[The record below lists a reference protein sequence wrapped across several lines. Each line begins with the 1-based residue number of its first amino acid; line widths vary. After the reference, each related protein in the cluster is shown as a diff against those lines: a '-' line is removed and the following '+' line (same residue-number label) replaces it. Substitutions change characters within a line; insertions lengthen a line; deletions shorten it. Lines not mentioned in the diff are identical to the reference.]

1 MRPLHHR
8 RPPHRRT
15 AALLAAAAAVP
26 LAAAGCSGAAGADG
40 TQVVVTTEIIKD
52 WTEIVGGD
60 RVDVETIVP
69 PGGDPHS
76 YEPSPNDAAKVA
88 RADLAFTNHLL
99 LEDHPLIKLFDAN
112 VPEGAPNIALA
123 ENAEPYG
130 AKLIPLV
137 EDVGLDVV
145 WLGFGVRGETETR
158 SAEIDIRL
166 TGATGPGTVAMFLT
180 DAFGIPEIYWNTGD
194 GIDGTDVITLPPEA
208 HTHVNWTFT
217 EPGVYELTAAASAT
231 DDGATTAEVGE
242 ATFTFAVGVNPREVR
257 EGATVLD
264 DGHTD
269 LTADLDTGAFVVRDD
284 ERGDLAPADVV
295 IDVPTRSIEQI
306 PDAEAFAFLGE
317 PGQELYQLPQA
328 VLGKHVHGE
337 IDPHVWQNVANAKAY
352 VEVIANALIE
362 VDPDGRDEFEA
373 NRDAYLAELD
383 ALDAEVAAAID
394 TIPEANRQLITTHDA
409 FGYLAD
415 RYGMQVAG
423 FVVPNPA
430 AEPSAQQVEKLTE
443 TIADLDVP
451 AVFVE
456 PNLHA
461 RASVLR
467 QVAED
472 EGVEVCTLHG
482 DALPQD
488 SPTYLDMMRQN
499 AAELS
504 RCLGGDS

>member
-1 MRPLHHR
+1 MRHPR
-8 RPPHRRT
+8 TT
-15 AALLAAAAAVP
+15 AALAAATAVP
-26 LAAAGCSGAAGADG
+26 LALAGCSASASADG
-40 TQVVVTTEIIKD
+40 IQVAVTTEIIKN

-60 RVDVETIVP
+60 RVEVETIVP

-112 VPEGAPNIALA
+112 VAEGAPNVSLA

-137 EDVGLDVV
+137 ENVSLDVV
-145 WLGFGVRGETETR
+145 WLGFGVRGETESR
-158 SAEIDIRL
+158 AAEIDVRL
-166 TGATGPGTVAMFLT
+166 TGATGPGDAAMFLT
-180 DAFGIPEIYWNTGD
+180 DAFGVPEIYWNTAD
-194 GIDGTDVITLPPEA
+194 GLTDADRITLPPNA

-217 EPGVYELTAAASAT
+217 EPGVYELTAAAAVT
-231 DDGATTAEVGE
+231 DNGTTTESGE

-257 EGATVLD
+257 DEATVLD
-264 DGHTD
+264 DGHAD
-269 LTADLDTGAFVVRDD
+269 LTADLDTGTFVVRDD
-284 ERGDLAPADVV
+284 ERGDIDPAAV
-295 IDVPTRSIEQI
+295 IDVPTRSTEEV

-317 PGQELYQLPQA
+317 PGRQLYQLPQA

-337 IDPHVWQNVANAKAY
+337 IDPHLWQNVANAKAY
-352 VEVIANALIE
+352 VQVICDALVEI
-362 VDPDGRDEFEA
+362 DPQGRETYEA
-373 NRDAYLAELD
+373 NRDVYLSELD
-383 ALDAEVAAAID
+383 DIDAEVAEAIAS
-394 TIPEANRQLITTHDA
+394 IPEADRQLVTTHDA

-430 AEPSAQQVEKLTE
+430 AEPSAKQVEALTE
-443 TIADLDVP
+443 TIADLEVK

-461 RASVLR
+461 RADVLR

-472 EGVEVCTLHG
+472 
-482 DALPQD
+482 LPQD
-488 SPTYLDMMRQN
+488 APTYIDMMRQN
-499 AAELS
+499 ASELS
-504 RCLGGDS
+504 RCLGGNR

>member
-1 MRPLHHR
+1 MS
-8 RPPHRRT
+8 RT
-15 AALLAAAAAVP
+15 ATRRHRLLAA
-26 LAAAGCSGAAGADG
+26 LAAAGVLASAGCSASANTDG
-40 TQVVVTTEIIKD
+40 LQVVVTTELIKN

-60 RVDVETIVP
+60 RVTVETIVP

-99 LEDHPLIKLFDAN
+99 LEDHPLIKLFDTN
-112 VPEGAPNIALA
+112 VPEGVPNLSLA

-137 EDVGLDVV
+137 EDVGLDVI
-145 WLGFGVRGETETR
+145 WLGFGVRGATETR

-166 TGATGPGTVAMFLT
+166 TEATGPGEVAMFLT
-180 DAFGIPEIYWNTGD
+180 DAFGTPEIYWNTAD
-194 GIDGTDVITLPPEA
+194 GVTDADAITLPPEA

-217 EPGVYELTAAASAT
+217 EPGVYELTTAATVNDNGRAIEIPAS
-231 DDGATTAEVGE
+231 
-242 ATFTFAVGVNPREVR
+242 TFTFAVGVNPREVR
-257 EGATVLD
+257 DGATVLD

-269 LTADLDTGAFVVRDD
+269 VTADLDTGTFVVRDD
-284 ERGDLAPADVV
+284 ERGDLAPAEVV
-295 IDVPTRSIEQI
+295 IDVPTRSIEEI
-306 PDAEAFAFLGE
+306 PDLDAFAFLGE

-337 IDPHVWQNVANAKAY
+337 IDPHLWQNVANAKAY
-352 VEVIANALIE
+352 VEVITNALIE
-362 VDPDGRDEFEA
+362 IDPDGRDTYES

-383 ALDAEVAAAID
+383 DLDAEVAAAID
-394 TIPEANRQLITTHDA
+394 SIPEANRQLVTTHDA

-430 AEPSAQQVEKLTE
+430 AEPSAKQVEALTE
-443 TIADLDVP
+443 TIADLEVK

-461 RASVLR
+461 RAGVLR

-472 EGVEVCTLHG
+472 QGVQVCTLHG
-482 DALPQD
+482 DALPED
-488 SPTYLDMMRQN
+488 APTYIDMMRQN
-499 AAELS
+499 ASELS
-504 RCLGGDS
+504 RCLGGN

>member
-1 MRPLHHR
+1 MS
-8 RPPHRRT
+8 RT
-15 AALLAAAAAVP
+15 ATRRHLAA
-26 LAAAGCSGAAGADG
+26 LAAAGVLASAGCSASANADG
-40 TQVVVTTEIIKD
+40 LQVVVTTELIKN

-60 RVDVETIVP
+60 RVTVETIVP

-112 VPEGAPNIALA
+112 VPEGVPNLSLA

-137 EDVGLDVV
+137 EDVGLDVI

-166 TGATGPGTVAMFLT
+166 TEATGPGEVAMFLT
-180 DAFGIPEIYWNTGD
+180 DAFGTPEIYWNTAD
-194 GIDGTDVITLPPEA
+194 GVTDADAITLPPEA

-217 EPGVYELTAAASAT
+217 EPGVYELTTAAT
-231 DDGATTAEVGE
+231 VNDNGATTAIPS

-269 LTADLDTGAFVVRDD
+269 VTADIDTGSFVVRDD

-295 IDVPTRSIEQI
+295 IDVPTRSIEAI
-306 PDAEAFAFLGE
+306 PDLEAFAFLGE

-337 IDPHVWQNVANAKAY
+337 IDPHLWQNVANAKAY
-352 VEVIANALIE
+352 VEVITNALIE
-362 VDPDGRDEFEA
+362 IDPDGRDTYEA
-373 NRDAYLAELD
+373 NRDAYLAQLD
-383 ALDAEVAAAID
+383 DLDAEVAAAID
-394 TIPEANRQLITTHDA
+394 SIPEANRQLVTTHDA

-430 AEPSAQQVEKLTE
+430 AEPSAKQVEALTE
-443 TIADLDVP
+443 TIADLQVK

-472 EGVEVCTLHG
+472 EGVQVCTLHG
-482 DALPQD
+482 DALPED
-488 SPTYLDMMRQN
+488 APTYIDMMRQN
-499 AAELS
+499 ASELS
-504 RCLGGDS
+504 RCLGGN

>member
-1 MRPLHHR
+1 MSATRRHR
-8 RPPHRRT
+8 LL
-15 AALLAAAAAVP
+15 AALAAAAV
-26 LAAAGCSGAAGADG
+26 LASAGCSASANADG
-40 TQVVVTTEIIKD
+40 LQVVVTTELIKD

-60 RVDVETIVP
+60 RVTVETIVP

-112 VPEGAPNIALA
+112 VPEGVPNLSLA

-137 EDVGLDVV
+137 EDVGLDVI

-166 TGATGPGTVAMFLT
+166 TDATGPGEVAMFLT
-180 DAFGIPEIYWNTGD
+180 DAFGTPEVYWNTAD
-194 GIDGTDVITLPPEA
+194 GLTDADAITLPPEA

-217 EPGVYELTAAASAT
+217 EPGVYELTTAAT
-231 DDGATTAEVGE
+231 VNDNGRTTEIPE
-242 ATFTFAVGVNPREVR
+242 STFTFAVGVNPREVR
-257 EGATVLD
+257 DGATVLD

-269 LTADLDTGAFVVRDD
+269 VTADLDTGAFVVRDD

-295 IDVPTRSIEQI
+295 IDVPTRSIEEI
-306 PDAEAFAFLGE
+306 PDLEAFAFLGE

-337 IDPHVWQNVANAKAY
+337 IDPHLWQNVANAKAY
-352 VEVIANALIE
+352 VAVIANALIE
-362 VDPDGRDEFEA
+362 IDPDGRGTYEA

-383 ALDAEVAAAID
+383 DLDAEVAAAID
-394 TIPEANRQLITTHDA
+394 AIPEADRQLVTTHDA

-430 AEPSAQQVEKLTE
+430 AEPSAKQVEALTE
-443 TIADLDVP
+443 TIADLQVK

-472 EGVEVCTLHG
+472 QGVQVCTLHG
-482 DALPQD
+482 DALPED
-488 SPTYLDMMRQN
+488 APTYIDMMRQN
-499 AAELS
+499 ASELS
-504 RCLGGDS
+504 RCLGGT

>member
-1 MRPLHHR
+1 MRHPRAL
-8 RPPHRRT
+8 
-15 AALLAAAAAVP
+15 AALAAAGV
-26 LAAAGCSGAAGADG
+26 LAASGCSGAAGADG
-40 TQVVVTTEIIKD
+40 LQVVVTTELIKN

-60 RVDVETIVP
+60 RVTVETIVP

-88 RADLAFTNHLL
+88 GADLALTNHLL

-112 VPEGAPNIALA
+112 VPEGVPNLSLA

-137 EDVGLDVV
+137 EDVGLDVI

-166 TGATGPGTVAMFLT
+166 TAATGPGDVAMFLT
-180 DAFGIPEIYWNTGD
+180 DAFGTPEIYWNTAD
-194 GIDGTDVITLPPEA
+194 GVTEADAITLPPEA

-217 EPGVYELTAAASAT
+217 EPGVYELTTAATVT
-231 DDGATTAEVGE
+231 DDGATTEIPE
-242 ATFTFAVGVNPREVR
+242 STFTFAVGVNPREVR

-269 LTADLDTGAFVVRDD
+269 LTADLDTGSFVVRDD

-295 IDVPTRSIEQI
+295 IDVPTRSIEAI

-337 IDPHVWQNVANAKAY
+337 IDPHLWQNVANAKAY
-352 VEVIANALIE
+352 VGVITNALIE
-362 VDPDGRDEFEA
+362 IDPDGRDTYEA

-383 ALDAEVAAAID
+383 DLDVEVAAAID
-394 TIPEANRQLITTHDA
+394 SIPAANRQLVTTHDA

-430 AEPSAQQVEKLTE
+430 AEPSAKQVEALTE
-443 TIADLDVP
+443 TIADLQVK

-467 QVAED
+467 QVAD
-472 EGVEVCTLHG
+472 DQGVQVCTLHG
-482 DALPQD
+482 DALPENE
-488 SPTYLDMMRQN
+488 PTYVDMMRQN

-504 RCLGGDS
+504 RCLGGDQ

>member
-1 MRPLHHR
+1 MRPV
-8 RPPHRRT
+8 RT
-15 AALLAAAAAVP
+15 AALLSLT
-26 LAAAGCSGAAGADG
+26 LAATGCAATHSADG
-40 TQVVVTTEIIKD
+40 IQVVVTTEIIKD
-52 WTEIVGGD
+52 WAEIVGGD
-60 RVDVETIVP
+60 RVEVETIVP

-76 YEPSPNDAAKVA
+76 YEPSPSDAATVA

-99 LEDHPLIKLFDAN
+99 LEEHALIKLFDSN
-112 VPEGAPNIALA
+112 VPEDAPNISLA

-145 WLGFGVRGETETR
+145 WLGFGVRGETRTR
-158 SAEIDIRL
+158 SAEIDLRL
-166 TGATGPGTVAMFLT
+166 TGFTGPGTVAMFLT
-180 DAFGIPEIYWNTGD
+180 DAFGTPDVHWNTAD
-194 GIDGTDVITLPPEA
+194 GLDESDVITLPPQA

-217 EPGVYELTAAASAT
+217 EPGVYELTTAATVT
-231 DDGATTAEVGE
+231 DEGRTTEAGE

-284 ERGDLAPADVV
+284 ERGDLDPAEVV
-295 IDVPTRSIEQI
+295 IDVPTRSIEVV
-306 PDAEAFAFLGE
+306 PDAELFAFLGE
-317 PGQELYQLPQA
+317 PGTELYQLPQA

-337 IDPHVWQNVANAKAY
+337 IDPHLWQNVRNAKAY
-352 VEVIANALIE
+352 VEVIVNALIE
-362 VDPDGRDEFEA
+362 IDPEGRDAFEA

-394 TIPEANRQLITTHDA
+394 TIPEADRQLITTHDA

-415 RYGMQVAG
+415 RYGMQIAG

-430 AEPSAQQVEKLTE
+430 AEPSAKQVEQLTG
-443 TIADLDVP
+443 TIADLEVG

-461 RASVLR
+461 RAGVLR

-472 EGVEVCTLHG
+472 LDVRVCTLHG
-482 DALPQD
+482 DALPQGA
-488 SPTYLDMMRQN
+488 PTYVDMMRQN
-499 AAELS
+499 AAELA
-504 RCLGGDS
+504 RCLGGTS

>member
-1 MRPLHHR
+1 MSATRRHR
-8 RPPHRRT
+8 LL
-15 AALLAAAAAVP
+15 AALAAAAA
-26 LAAAGCSGAAGADG
+26 LASAGCSVSANADG
-40 TQVVVTTEIIKD
+40 LQVVVTTELIKN

-60 RVDVETIVP
+60 RVTVETIVP

-99 LEDHPLIKLFDAN
+99 LEDHPLIKLFDTN
-112 VPEGAPNIALA
+112 VPEGVPNLSLA

-137 EDVGLDVV
+137 EDVGLDVI

-166 TGATGPGTVAMFLT
+166 TEATGPGEVAMFLT
-180 DAFGIPEIYWNTGD
+180 DAFGTPEIYWNTAD
-194 GIDGTDVITLPPEA
+194 GVTDADAITLPPEA

-217 EPGVYELTAAASAT
+217 EPGVYELTTAAT
-231 DDGATTAEVGE
+231 VNDNGATTEIPA

-257 EGATVLD
+257 AGATVLD

-269 LTADLDTGAFVVRDD
+269 VTADIDTGTFVVRDD

-295 IDVPTRSIEQI
+295 IDVPTRSIEEI
-306 PDAEAFAFLGE
+306 PDLEAFAFLGE

-337 IDPHVWQNVANAKAY
+337 IDPHLWQNVANAKAY
-352 VEVIANALIE
+352 VEVITNALIE
-362 VDPDGRDEFEA
+362 IDPDGRAAYEA
-373 NRDAYLAELD
+373 NRDAYLAQLD
-383 ALDAEVAAAID
+383 DLDAEVAAAID
-394 TIPEANRQLITTHDA
+394 SIPEANRQLVTTHDA

-430 AEPSAQQVEKLTE
+430 AEPSAKQVEALTE
-443 TIADLDVP
+443 TIADLQVK

-461 RASVLR
+461 RANVLR

-472 EGVEVCTLHG
+472 EGVQVCTLHG
-482 DALPQD
+482 DALPED
-488 SPTYLDMMRQN
+488 APTYIDMMRQN
-499 AAELS
+499 ASELS
-504 RCLGGDS
+504 RCLGGN

>member
-1 MRPLHHR
+1 MRRH
-8 RPPHRRT
+8 RT
-15 AALLAAAAAVP
+15 AALMAAALPLSLAA
-26 LAAAGCSGAAGADG
+26 CTGADG
-40 TQVVVTTEIIKD
+40 AGGLQVVVTTEIIKD

-60 RVDVETIVP
+60 RVAVESIVP
-69 PGGDPHS
+69 AGGDPHS
-76 YEPSPNDAAKVA
+76 YEPSPNDAATVA

-99 LEDHPLIKLFDAN
+99 LEEHALIKLFDSG
-112 VPEGAPNIALA
+112 VPEDSPNLALA

-145 WLGFGVRGETETR
+145 WLGFGVRGETGTR

-180 DAFGIPEIYWNTGD
+180 DAFGTPEIYWNTAD
-194 GIDGTDVITLPPEA
+194 GIDETDVITLPPEA

-217 EPGVYELTAAASAT
+217 EPGVYELTAAAT
-231 DDGATTAEVGE
+231 LHDDGRTAEVRE
-242 ATFTFAVGVNPREVR
+242 AAFTFAVGVNPREVHDD
-257 EGATVLD
+257 AVVLD

-269 LTADLDTGAFVVRDD
+269 LTADLDTGSFVVRDD
-284 ERGDLAPADVV
+284 ERGDLDPADVV
-295 IDVPTRSIEQI
+295 IDVPTRSIEAV

-337 IDPHVWQNVANAKAY
+337 IDPHLWQNVDNAKAY

-362 VDPDGRDEFEA
+362 IDPEGRETYEA

-383 ALDAEVAAAID
+383 DLDAEVAAAID
-394 TIPEANRQLITTHDA
+394 AIPEADRQLITTHDA

-430 AEPSAQQVEKLTE
+430 AEPSAKQVEQLTE
-443 TIADLDVP
+443 TIADLEVN

-461 RASVLR
+461 RADVLR

-472 EGVEVCTLHG
+472 QGVQVCTLHG
-482 DALPQD
+482 DALPEA
-488 SPTYLDMMRQN
+488 SPTYVDMMRQN

-504 RCLGGDS
+504 RCLGGTP